1 MASFGAVVLG
11 RFAAALL
18 AMTEGGGNA
27 RPVAR
32 RHAVRNN
39 LPPPVIQEDDPAD
52 PPRIP
57 RATGAPGAAI
67 MVDTTLSS
75 IVTGPN
81 RRDSFSG
88 PGRSEERRG
97 GKEGCGTGK
106 TRGLPEQ

>member
-1 MASFGAVVLG
+1 
-11 RFAAALL
+11 
-18 AMTEGGGNA
+18 MTEGGGNA

-39 LPPPVIQEDDPAD
+39 LPPPVIQEYDPAD

-81 RRDSFSG
+81 GRVSFSG
-88 PGRSEERRG
+88 LGSNIAFQKTVHALFAATRLTVDPQETPITPNQDMHRS
-97 GKEGCGTGK
+97 
-106 TRGLPEQ
+106 LP